1 MACLVPHMACLAP
14 RRATFSK
21 NVAWRGTALG
31 ILDVA
36 WHATCHVFPE
46 RGVAWHQCQNRRHA
60 GHEARPPGGAI
71 TGNLGPSNRSTRH
84 PLHTERTS
92 STPKERANK
101 MSTSVRIAA
110 KNATN
115 LAGFGLKLGITF
127 ISFLASCVPSLH

>member
-1 MACLVPHMACLAP
+1 MMNTLVQSMRSARKKKIKLTIIHQNLHPRVGLFTVQFIFSFVFCLFVYSLFRSRLQMKS
-14 RRATFSK
+14 T
-21 NVAWRGTALG
+21 
-31 ILDVA
+31 
-36 WHATCHVFPE
+36 
-46 RGVAWHQCQNRRHA
+46 
-60 GHEARPPGGAI
+60 RPSSC
-71 TGNLGPSNRSTRH
+71 NLLGPSNRSTRH

>member
-71 TGNLGPSNRSTRH
+71 TVKWVPGVQGSRGESRGESRSFRGP
-84 PLHTERTS
+84 
-92 STPKERANK
+92 
-101 MSTSVRIAA
+101 
-110 KNATN
+110 
-115 LAGFGLKLGITF
+115 
-127 ISFLASCVPSLH
+127 

>member
-1 MACLVPHMACLAP
+1 MMNTLVQSMRSARKKKIKLTIIHQNLHPRVGLFTVQFIFSFVFCLFVY
-14 RRATFSK
+14 
-21 NVAWRGTALG
+21 
-31 ILDVA
+31 
-36 WHATCHVFPE
+36 FPLF
-46 RGVAWHQCQNRRHA
+46 RSRLQMKST
-60 GHEARPPGGAI
+60 RPSSC
-71 TGNLGPSNRSTRH
+71 NLGPSNRSTRH